1 MRRLS
6 GRLTQENPQVV
17 DFKLTSEQ
25 EQLRQLAHD
34 FAANEIRPVARHHD
48 ETGEY
53 PHAVLKKAWE
63 LGLMNT
69 HIPESCG
76 GLGLGTFEG
85 VLIAEENGWGCTGIS
100 TAMEANTL
108 AEVPVI
114 VAGTEAQKKKYLGRM
129 IDECLF
135 CAYCVTEPDAGSDV
149 VGGRTRAELRGDKYI
164 LNGEKMWITNGDKAN
179 WYFVLAKT
187 DPTAGHRGM
196 TAFIVERDSPGIE
209 VSQKLWNMGQRASD
223 TRGIKFTDVE
233 VPVENRLGPEGEG
246 FKIAMKAFDKTRP
259 LVAGAA
265 VGLARAAFEYAADYA
280 KDRKSFGQPLH
291 NHQAVAF
298 MLADMAKDIE
308 AARLLVWLSG
318 WTIDQGVRNTKHA
331 AMAKCFAAD
340 AAHRIAS
347 DAVQIHG
354 GNGFNCEYPVE
365 KLLRDSKIFQIYE
378 GTSQIQRVIIAKEL
392 FSR

>member
-1 MRRLS
+1 M
-6 GRLTQENPQVV
+6 V

-196 TAFIVERDSPGIE
+196 TAFIVDRDSPGIE

-280 KDRKSFGQPLH
+280 KDRKSFGQPLY

-378 GTSQIQRVIIAKEL
+378 GTSQIQRVIIAREL
-392 FSR
+392 LG

>member
-1 MRRLS
+1 M
-6 GRLTQENPQVV
+6 V
-17 DFKLTSEQ
+17 DFKLSSEQ
-25 EQLRQLAHD
+25 EALRRLAHD
-34 FAANEIRPVARHHD
+34 FAQNEIRPVSRHHD

-53 PHAVLKKAWE
+53 PYATLKKAWD

-114 VAGTEAQKKKYLGRM
+114 VAGNDFQKKKYLGRM

-135 CAYCVTEPDAGSDV
+135 CAYGVTESDAGSDV
-149 VGGRTRAELRGDKYI
+149 AGIRTTAVRKGDKYI
-164 LNGEKMWITNGDKAN
+164 INGEKMWITNADKAN

-187 DPTAGHRGM
+187 DISAGHRGM
-196 TAFIVERDSPGIE
+196 SAFIVERASEGIE
-209 VSQKLWNMGQRASD
+209 VSKKLWNMGQRASD

-233 VPVENRLGPEGEG
+233 VPVENRLGEEGEG

-259 LVAGAA
+259 LVAGSA
-265 VGLARAAFEYAADYA
+265 VGLARAAFEHAVEYA
-280 KDRKSFGQPLH
+280 KDRKSFGQPLY
-291 NHQAVAF
+291 NHQAIAF
-298 MLADMAKDIE
+298 MLADAAKDIE

-318 WTIDQGVRNTKHA
+318 WTIDQHIRNTKQA

-340 AAHRIAS
+340 VAHRVAS
-347 DAVQIHG
+347 DAVQIFG

-378 GTSQIQRVIIAKEL
+378 GTSQIQRVIIAKEI

>member
-1 MRRLS
+1 M
-6 GRLTQENPQVV
+6 V

-129 IDECLF
+129 IDECLY

-196 TAFIVERDSPGIE
+196 TAFIVDRDSPGIE

-280 KDRKSFGQPLH
+280 KDRKSFGQPLY

>member
-1 MRRLS
+1 M
-6 GRLTQENPQVV
+6 V

-196 TAFIVERDSPGIE
+196 TAFIVDRDSPGIE

-280 KDRKSFGQPLH
+280 KDRKSFGQPLY

>member
-1 MRRLS
+1 M
-6 GRLTQENPQVV
+6 V

-196 TAFIVERDSPGIE
+196 TAFIVDRDSPGIE

-233 VPVENRLGPEGEG
+233 VPVENRLGEEGEG

-280 KDRKSFGQPLH
+280 KDRKSFGQPLY

>member
-1 MRRLS
+1 
-6 GRLTQENPQVV
+6 VV

-196 TAFIVERDSPGIE
+196 TAFIVDRDSPGIE

-280 KDRKSFGQPLH
+280 KDRKSFGQPLY

>member
-1 MRRLS
+1 M
-6 GRLTQENPQVV
+6 V

-129 IDECLF
+129 VDECLF

-196 TAFIVERDSPGIE
+196 TAFIVDRDSPGIE

-280 KDRKSFGQPLH
+280 RDRKSFGQPLY

>member
-1 MRRLS
+1 M
-6 GRLTQENPQVV
+6 V

-129 IDECLF
+129 VDECLF

-196 TAFIVERDSPGIE
+196 TAFIVDRDSPGIE

-265 VGLARAAFEYAADYA
+265 VGLARAAFEYAVDYA
-280 KDRKSFGQPLH
+280 RDRKSFGQPLY